1 MGRVYCQQHGKGVKS
16 CALEAGRAKRRDE
29 NSTAREFSG
38 MKTKTETSLHETGG
52 RVSQQRGGGQ
62 RYSDWTEG
70 TDFKFGFV
78 KGMKDMVRKK
88 VLARCC
94 HGNRGMCIDGGN
106 RLVHQGYSQEVT
118 VPIRPRD
125 DKNLN
130 WVVSLKW
137 SDS

>member
-1 MGRVYCQQHGKGVKS
+1 MGRVYCQQHGKGVRS

-88 VLARCC
+88 SWPGVVMATEVCALMEGTGWSIKGTAKRSLCPSG
-94 HGNRGMCIDGGN
+94 HGM
-106 RLVHQGYSQEVT
+106 
-118 VPIRPRD
+118 IRT
-125 DKNLN
+125 
-130 WVVSLKW
+130 
-137 SDS
+137 